1 MVSNLRKLISSRAAL
16 GRSLFA
22 TFAVLAA
29 VAAVFGTSGHID
41 HTHFTAG
48 PLDDTIEYLLE
59 LLELLLS

>member
-1 MVSNLRKLISSRAAL
+1 MGSTLRRLISSRAAV
-16 GRSLFA
+16 GRSMFA

-29 VAAVFGTSGHID
+29 VAAVFSATGHVD
-41 HTHFTAG
+41 HSHFTAG